1 MKEGS
6 MVKKGKLSVD
16 SASKAYQVREGE
28 VVALADVAF
37 EVKAGQFAVLIG
49 PSGCGKS
56 TLLHC
61 IGGFIELTAGRIWL
75 DESEIRAP
83 GPDRGIVF
91 QREALFPW
99 MTVEDNLR
107 VALRPKGIS
116 GHKAKELVADYLK
129 AVGLSDSGGLYPREL
144 SGGMQQRAAIA
155 RTLIYQPS
163 VLLLDEPLGALDAQ
177 TRELMKE
184 WLIDI
189 WQKERKTIVYVT
201 HDLDE
206 AVFLAEKVI
215 VLSARPGRVKR
226 IIDINLKYPRDRRD
240 SRYEEIRE
248 QLWGLI
254 RGEVRFN

>member
-1 MKEGS
+1 MAMQGRLAVE
-6 MVKKGKLSVD
+6 SV
-16 SASKAYQVREGE
+16 SKSYPVREGA
-28 VVALADVAF
+28 VVALSDVTF
-37 EVKAGQFAVLIG
+37 EVGAGQFVVLIG

-61 IGGFIELTAGRIWL
+61 IGGFVQLTDGNIRL
-75 DESEIRAP
+75 DDSEIHAP

-107 VALRPKGIS
+107 AALRPKGITGES
-116 GHKAKELVADYLK
+116 AEELIDTYLK
-129 AVGLSDSGGLYPREL
+129 AVGLGESRRLYPREL

-184 WLIDI
+184 WLVGI
-189 WQKERKTIVYVT
+189 WLREQKTVVYVT

-206 AVFLAEKVI
+206 AVFLAQKVV

-226 IIDINLKYPRDRRD
+226 IVDVNLRYPRDRRD
-240 SRYEEIRE
+240 PSYEEKRE
-248 QLWGLI
+248 LLWKLI
-254 RGEVRFN
+254 RDEVRFD

>member
-1 MKEGS
+1 MAEQGRLA
-6 MVKKGKLSVD
+6 VESV
-16 SASKAYQVREGE
+16 SKSYPVREGAIL
-28 VVALADVAF
+28 ALSEATF
-37 EVKAGQFAVLIG
+37 EVEAGQFVVLIG

-61 IGGFIELTAGRIWL
+61 IGGFVEITTGNIRL
-75 DESEIRAP
+75 DDSDVRGP

-107 VALRPKGIS
+107 AALRPKRITGDS
-116 GHKAKELVADYLK
+116 AEELIDTYLK
-129 AVGLSDSGGLYPREL
+129 AVGLSESRRLYPREL

-184 WLIDI
+184 WLVGI
-189 WQKERKTIVYVT
+189 WLREQKTVVYVT

-206 AVFLAEKVI
+206 AVFLAQKVV

-226 IIDINLKYPRDRRD
+226 IVDINLKYPRDRRD
-240 SRYEEIRE
+240 PRYEEKRE
-248 QLWGLI
+248 QLWKLI
-254 RGEVRFN
+254 RDEVRFD

>member
-1 MKEGS
+1 MATQGRLAVE
-6 MVKKGKLSVD
+6 SV
-16 SASKAYQVREGE
+16 SKSYPVREGA
-28 VVALADVAF
+28 VLALSDVTFDVA
-37 EVKAGQFAVLIG
+37 AGQFVVLIG

-61 IGGFIELTAGRIWL
+61 IGGFVELTDGTIRL
-75 DESEIRAP
+75 DDSAIRGP
-83 GPDRGIVF
+83 GSDRGIVF

-107 VALRPKGIS
+107 AALRPKGIT
-116 GHKAKELVADYLK
+116 GDGAEELIDTYLK
-129 AVGLSDSGGLYPREL
+129 AVGLGESRRLYPREL

-184 WLIDI
+184 WLVGI
-189 WQKERKTIVYVT
+189 WLREQKTVVYVT

-206 AVFLAEKVI
+206 AVFLAQKVV

-226 IIDINLKYPRDRRD
+226 IVDVNLRYPRDRRD
-240 SRYEEIRE
+240 PRYEEKRE
-248 QLWGLI
+248 QLWKLI
-254 RGEVRFN
+254 RDEVRFD